1 VGLLLVVAAAFGVS
15 ASPASAAARGPLVA
29 VLDSGVD
36 FTHPALKA
44 SAWRNPR
51 EIARNGVDDDGN
63 GFVDDVNGAD
73 MVGHDGAPKDPR
85 GHGTHIA
92 GIVARAK
99 GVRIMAVRIIG
110 RDGTGTGADLAAGL
124 DYAVANGAR
133 VINLSVADY
142 GDDPAI
148 AAALARASAAGAV
161 VVTAAGNGGQDLDV
175 TPVYPASYRT
185 PGMLVVAASGSDGHI
200 TTWSARGA
208 KSVDLVAPGVDI
220 RSTLPHGRY
229 GRKTGTSQAAAAVT
243 RTVARALAAAP
254 TATAAQIRTALLGA
268 VDTSTA
274 LTGAVAS
281 GGTLDLSATLA
292 RLP

>member
-1 VGLLLVVAAAFGVS
+1 MAVGLGLL
-15 ASPASAAARGPLVA
+15 ASPAGAAKRGPLVA

-36 FTHPALKA
+36 FTHPALKGV
-44 SAWRNPR
+44 AWRNPG

-110 RDGTGTGADLAAGL
+110 RDGSGTGTDLAAGL
-124 DYAVANGAR
+124 DYAVTNGAR

-142 GDDPAI
+142 GADPAI
-148 AAALARASAAGAV
+148 AAALIRAAGAGVV
-161 VVTAAGNGGQDLDV
+161 VVTAAGNGGQDLDA

-185 PGMLVVAASGSDGHI
+185 PGMLVVAAAGADGRIPAWSGH
-200 TTWSARGA
+200 GA
-208 KSVDLVAPGVDI
+208 TSVDLVAPGVDI
-220 RSTLPHGRY
+220 RSTLPRGRY

-254 TATAAQIRTALLGA
+254 AATPDQIRVALLGS
-268 VDTSTA
+268 VDTAPA

-281 GGTLDLSATLA
+281 GGLLDLGATLA